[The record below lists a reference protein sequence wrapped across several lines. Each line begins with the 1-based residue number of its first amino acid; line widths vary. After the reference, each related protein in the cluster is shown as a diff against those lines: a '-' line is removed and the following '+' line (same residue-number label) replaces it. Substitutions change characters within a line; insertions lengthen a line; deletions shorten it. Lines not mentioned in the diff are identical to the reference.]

1 MAHLAP
7 PQLAGAPTPEE
18 VVAELERVCASPA
31 FHGSKRSR
39 QFLEHVCRNT
49 LGGDLGALKERSLAI
64 DVFGRAASS
73 DRSDDTIVRVGAR
86 EVRKRLVQY
95 YASPAGRD
103 ASVIIDLP
111 AGSYVPEF
119 RYPSAAPPSAPT
131 SVAAPAV
138 DRRWFLAA
146 AGGTVLA
153 AVAAWRWR
161 AAASTPFDQ
170 FWGPVFASKE
180 PLLVGI
186 SHPIVYH
193 ASARAHRMT
202 DERLGPQATPEQRP
216 IDVAPSQLD
225 STDLIPVRNQYIGF
239 GDMIVTT
246 EIASML
252 ARNGQSMRI
261 RWADSLPFAD
271 LRQARTLLVGAVTNR
286 WTLEMS
292 QRWRF
297 QFRRGADRK
306 HSIVDTAGT
315 AEWRATAKDDGST
328 GDDYILLCR
337 VRDTAAGGLLFVAAG
352 VKQFGT
358 EAAGRVLSDPAQLNA
373 VLEKLPPNWE
383 SRNLQV
389 VLQVKVIGNTP
400 GQPAVVATHVW

>member
-1 MAHLAP
+1 MAQLAP

-18 VVAELERVCASPA
+18 VVAELDRICSSPA
-31 FHGSKRSR
+31 FQGSKRSR
-39 QFLEHVCRNT
+39 QFLEHVCRRT
-49 LGGDLGALKERSLAI
+49 LDGDFASLKERSLAI
-64 DVFGRAASS
+64 DVFGRSASS
-73 DRSDDTIVRVGAR
+73 DLSDDTIVRVGAR

-95 YASPAGRD
+95 YASPEARS
-103 ASVIIDLP
+103 AAVVIDLP

-119 RYPSAAPPSAPT
+119 RAPSAVAPSAPT
-131 SVAAPAV
+131 PASPP
-138 DRRWFLAA
+138 DRRWFFLA
-146 AGGTVLA
+146 AGGAVLTA
-153 AVAAWRWR
+153 AAAWRWR
-161 AAASTPFDQ
+161 ASAATPFEQ
-170 FWGPVFASKE
+170 FWAPVFAAKD
-180 PLLVGI
+180 PLIVGI

-193 ASARAHRMT
+193 ASARAHQMT
-202 DERLGPQATPEQRP
+202 DERLGPQTTPEQRP
-216 IDVAPSQLD
+216 IDVAPNQLD
-225 STDLIPVRNQYIGF
+225 ATDIIPVRNQYIGF

-252 ARNGQSMRI
+252 ARHGQSMRI

-286 WTLEMS
+286 WTIEMS

-315 AEWRATAKDDGST
+315 TEWRATAKDDGST

-337 VRDTAAGGLLFVAAG
+337 VRDTAAGGLLYVAAG

>member
-1 MAHLAP
+1 MAQLAQ
-7 PQLAGAPTPEE
+7 PQLAGVPTPDE
-18 VVAELERVCASPA
+18 VVTELDRICASPA
-31 FHGSKRSR
+31 FQGSKRSR
-39 QFLEHVCRNT
+39 QFLEHVCRRT
-49 LGGDLGALKERSLAI
+49 LDGDLGALKERSLAV
-64 DVFGRAASS
+64 DVFGRSASS
-73 DRSDDTIVRVGAR
+73 DLSDDTIVRGGAR

-95 YASPAGRD
+95 YASPEARS
-103 ASVIIDLP
+103 ANVVIDLP

-119 RYPSAAPPSAPT
+119 RYPTAAVTPSAPP
-131 SVAAPAV
+131 APTF
-138 DRRWFLAA
+138 DRRWFFAVGGAAVAA
-146 AGGTVLA
+146 A
-153 AVAAWRWR
+153 AAWRWR
-161 AAASTPFDQ
+161 STPATPFEL
-170 FWGPVFASKE
+170 FWAPVFAARD

-193 ASARAHRMT
+193 ASPRAHQLT
-202 DERLGPQATPEQRP
+202 DERLGPQRTPEQRP
-216 IDVAPSQLD
+216 INVAPNQLD
-225 STDLIPVRNQYIGF
+225 ATDLIPVRNQYIGF

-252 ARNGQSMRI
+252 ARHGQSMRV

-271 LRQARTLLVGAVTNR
+271 LRQACTLLVGAVTNR
-286 WTLEMS
+286 WTIEMS

-306 HSIVDTAGT
+306 HSIVDTAGA

-337 VRDTAAGGLLFVAAG
+337 VRDTAAGGLLYVAAG

-383 SRNLQV
+383 SRNLQI

-400 GQPAVVATHVW
+400 GQPAIVAGHVW